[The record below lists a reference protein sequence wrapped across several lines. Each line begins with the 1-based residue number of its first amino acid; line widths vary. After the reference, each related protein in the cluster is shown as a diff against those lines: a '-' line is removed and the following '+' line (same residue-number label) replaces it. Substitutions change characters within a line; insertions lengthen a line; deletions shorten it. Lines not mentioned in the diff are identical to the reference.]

1 MLLSKDQMRSFEK
14 LHDGLARKMHEHYTD
29 HCGVVA
35 DVDIAFVDQT
45 TFGEI
50 ITSLGKLTT
59 TYTFTMSPLG
69 PVAISYAPSVSYAFI
84 ESTTGSKPDGLP
96 TKSERE
102 VLHEVFKKDLALIE
116 EMWAPITKVKGEHA
130 EFETDPE
137 SLTGVLEKPTS
148 TALIAFEIALPN
160 ASGLIEISYPMHE
173 TLETIIPK
181 LEVPE

>member
-1 MLLSKDQMRSFEK
+1 MLLSKDQMRSIEK
-14 LHDGLARKMHEHYTD
+14 LHDGLSKKMHEHYTD

-50 ITSLGKLTT
+50 ITSLGELTT

-84 ESTTGSKPDGLP
+84 EAATGSRPDGLP
-96 TKSERE
+96 TESQRE
-102 VLHEVFKKDLALIE
+102 ALHEVFKKDLALIE
-116 EMWAPITKVKGEHA
+116 SMWSPIMQVTGEHA

-137 SLTGVLEKPTS
+137 SLTGVIEKPTS
-148 TALIAFEIALPN
+148 TTLVAFEIALPN
-160 ASGLIEISYPMHE
+160 ASGLIEISYPTHE
-173 TLETIIPK
+173 TLESIIPV
-181 LEVPE
+181 LEVTV